1 MISQGILLERL
12 GITQRAQTLAKNM
25 DGAALE
31 NHISAHKRLT
41 HPDEMGSLFKAIA
54 IIPENS
60 DFPAGFN
67 E

>member
-1 MISQGILLERL
+1 
-12 GITQRAQTLAKNM
+12 M